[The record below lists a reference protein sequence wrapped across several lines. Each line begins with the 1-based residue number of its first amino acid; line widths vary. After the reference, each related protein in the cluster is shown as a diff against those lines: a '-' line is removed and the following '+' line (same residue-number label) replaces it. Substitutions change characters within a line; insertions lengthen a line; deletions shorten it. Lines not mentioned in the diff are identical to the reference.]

1 MTCDDRY
8 PANTVR
14 SILDTHL
21 ITPSTA
27 AALHARLAEPAGGDV
42 FDALARKN
50 FRAACDGLIP
60 QSDRSNPIDLASIV
74 EGRLANGGGG
84 DGWRYA
90 DMPED
95 VAVLRSGLAAI
106 DASAHGVFGTGFAD
120 LDTMA
125 RDRLLTSVQHGDVPP
140 DLWTVLD
147 PKRWFE
153 TLLVAVTEAY
163 YAHPLAQEEIGYLGM
178 ADARGWP
185 DVGLGARAPHEPD
198 PL

>member
-1 MTCDDRY
+1 MTRDDRY

-14 SILDTHL
+14 SILDTPL
-21 ITPSTA
+21 VTPATS
-27 AALHARLAEPAGGDV
+27 AALRARLAEPVGSGV
-42 FDALARKN
+42 FDALARKTL
-50 FRAACDGLIP
+50 RAACDGLIP

-74 EGRLANGGGG
+74 ESRLANGDG

-90 DMPED
+90 DMPDD

-106 DASAHGVFGTGFAD
+106 DASAHGMFGAGLAD

-125 RDRLLTSVQHGDVPP
+125 RDRLLTSVQHGDVPS

-178 ADARGWP
+178 ADARGWS
-185 DVGLGARAPHEPD
+185 DVGLGARAPHEPE